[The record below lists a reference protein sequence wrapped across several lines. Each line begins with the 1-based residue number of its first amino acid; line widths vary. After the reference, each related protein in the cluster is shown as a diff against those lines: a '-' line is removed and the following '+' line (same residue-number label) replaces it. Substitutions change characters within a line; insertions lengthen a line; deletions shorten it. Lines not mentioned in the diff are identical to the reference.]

1 MASYPSWFFWLFLN
15 GHYLYIRISVANTP
29 LIRSVELHISGHYWM
44 WLGTQSIDRRG
55 YFAKIKNESPSI
67 FPLQSYTNQRILSI
81 SFSSIAF
88 NVIPLQEN
96 LWQVLPNIYIQR
108 IDVRLLNFDNKS
120 FLGSQSD
127 ILQASLTKSHLLLY
141 LSVSVSPLCLSATAT
156 WSRFII

>member
-1 MASYPSWFFWLFLN
+1 MILLAFSKRPLS
-15 GHYLYIRISVANTP
+15 LYKEHHGQHTSDKVCWAQHFSS
-29 LIRSVELHISGHYWM
+29 LIVVTWI
-44 WLGTQSIDRRG
+44 LGNIDWRG
-55 YFAKIKNESPSI
+55 YFAKIKTESPSI

>member
-15 GHYLYIRISVANTP
+15 GHYLYIRNTVGNTP
-29 LIRSVELHISGHYWM
+29 PTRCAETTFPLINCRDLDSWQY
-44 WLGTQSIDRRG
+44 RRG
-55 YFAKIKNESPSI
+55 YFAKIKTESPSI